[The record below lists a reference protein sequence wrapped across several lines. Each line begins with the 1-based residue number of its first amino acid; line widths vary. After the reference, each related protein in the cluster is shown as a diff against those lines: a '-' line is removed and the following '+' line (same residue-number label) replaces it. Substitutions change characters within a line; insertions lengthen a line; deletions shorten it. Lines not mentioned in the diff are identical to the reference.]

1 MPVRGINHVTV
12 AVRDLDRALHFYV
25 DLLGCRPRA
34 RWARGAYL
42 EAGSLWLCLELDARA
57 GAPQIDDSH
66 VALSV
71 DAAEFAVIAETI
83 RAEGTTLW
91 KENRSE
97 GDSLYFLD
105 PDGHKLEIH
114 VGDLRTRLESCR
126 ERPYDGMELFDR

>member
-1 MPVRGINHVTV
+1 MPVRGINHITL
-12 AVRDLDRALHFYV
+12 AVRDLDRALRFYV
-25 DLLGCRPRA
+25 DLLGCRLRA
-34 RWARGAYL
+34 RWTRGAYL
-42 EAGSLWLCLELDARA
+42 EAGSLWLCLELDARER
-57 GAPQIDDSH
+57 APQSDDSH

-71 DAAEFAVIAETI
+71 DAAEFAIIAQTI
-83 RAEGTTLW
+83 RSGGTTLW

-126 ERPYDGMELFDR
+126 ECRYDGLELFDA

>member
-1 MPVRGINHVTV
+1 MTL

-34 RWARGAYL
+34 RWRRGAYV

-57 GAPQIDDSH
+57 GAPQNDDSH
-66 VALSV
+66 MALSV
-71 DAAEFAVIAETI
+71 DATEFALIAQAI
-83 RAEGTTLW
+83 RAEGATVW

-126 ERPYDGMELFDR
+126 TRPYDGMKFFE